1 MYGSKRNLYGI
12 RPKTFKVVLKNEET
26 KLEGSLEINFVVDE
40 ITLDMGRVLTEVEEI
55 MILKQIF
62 YDFCLQEVKLG
73 ILGEFF
79 LNKNDFYLAKFIV
92 KDKYKEYSTDEENS
106 TEKESSKAEEDTTDK
121 EKLIPETLL
130 GKLLEVKSEHYD
142 QSKKSQR
149 VLGNVK
155 MSIEL
160 IDKKRKNGEKYIYLQ
175 DLDSLSLVELKAY
188 HQLLSYIMKVVEEDG
203 EVIHPKRDI
212 VPRRLIYKYSDEQV
226 DIPNEIG
233 TQWIETI
240 LD

>member
-1 MYGSKRNLYGI
+1 MYGSKRNLYGV
-12 RPKTFKVVLKNEET
+12 RPKVFKVVFKNEET
-26 KLEGSLEINFVVDE
+26 KLEGSLEINFIIDE
-40 ITLDMGRVLTEVEEI
+40 ITIDMGRALTEVEEI
-55 MILKQIF
+55 MILTQIF

-73 ILGEFF
+73 ILGEIF

-92 KDKYKEYSTDEENS
+92 KDKYKEDSTDEEN
-106 TEKESSKAEEDTTDK
+106 T
-121 EKLIPETLL
+121 IPETLL
-130 GKLLEVKSEHYD
+130 GKLLKVKSEHYD
-142 QSKKSQR
+142 QNKKSQR
-149 VLGNVK
+149 VLANVK

-160 IDKKRKNGEKYIYLQ
+160 IDKKRENGEKYIYLQ
-175 DLDSLSLVELKAY
+175 DLDSLSLLEVKAY

>member
-1 MYGSKRNLYGI
+1 MYGSKRNLYGV
-12 RPKTFKVVLKNEET
+12 RPKVFKVVFKNEET
-26 KLEGSLEINFVVDE
+26 KLEGSLEINFIIDE
-40 ITLDMGRVLTEVEEI
+40 ITIDMGRALTEVEEI
-55 MILKQIF
+55 MILTQIF

-73 ILGEFF
+73 ILGEIF

-92 KDKYKEYSTDEENS
+92 KDKYKEDSTDEEN
-106 TEKESSKAEEDTTDK
+106 T
-121 EKLIPETLL
+121 IPETLL
-130 GKLLEVKSEHYD
+130 GKLLKVKSEHYD

-149 VLGNVK
+149 VLANVK

-160 IDKKRKNGEKYIYLQ
+160 IDKKRENGEKYIYLQ
-175 DLDSLSLVELKAY
+175 DLDSLSLLEVKAY